1 MKTEMVNV
9 LNSSVIGGNLVQLDN
24 KNRYHVTDKRG
35 KRKVL
40 TSDEFKR
47 NLENNYEKIVSGEDI
62 KFKKPMSA
70 TKKTLLTLLAVG
82 TAAAG
87 YIYRKDITKFFKSP
101 KLKEKMN
108 NLATSESG
116 QRIKAKVDDAVE
128 TVREAVRKPSETG
141 AKVGE
146 AAREITEKVTIKTLN
161 AWGTFTKFISGFK
174 TK

>member
-1 MKTEMVNV
+1 MKTEMVNI

-24 KNRYHVTDKRG
+24 KNRYHVTDRSG

-40 TSDEFKR
+40 TSDQFKR
-47 NLENNYEKIVSGEDI
+47 NLENNYEKIMSGEDI

-101 KLKEKMN
+101 KLKEKIN
-108 NLATSESG
+108 DLASSESG
-116 QRIKAKVDDAVE
+116 EKIKAKVDDVVE
-128 TVREAVRKPSETG
+128 TVREAVRNPSETG

-146 AAREITEKVTIKTLN
+146 AAREITEKATTKTLN
-161 AWGTFTKFISGFK
+161 AWERFAKFVRGFRK
-174 TK
+174 K

>member
-1 MKTEMVNV
+1 MVNV

-24 KNRYHVTDKRG
+24 KNRYHVTDRSG

-40 TSDEFKR
+40 TRDQFKR
-47 NLENNYEKIVSGEDI
+47 NLENNYEKVVSGEDI

-70 TKKTLLTLLAVG
+70 AQKTLLTLLGLG

-101 KLKEKMN
+101 KLKEKFN
-108 NLATSESG
+108 DLAASESG
-116 QRIKAKVDDAVE
+116 EKIKAKVGEVVE
-128 TVREAVRKPSETG
+128 TVTEAVKKPSETA

-146 AAREITEKVTIKTLN
+146 AAREITEKATTKTLN
-161 AWGTFTKFISGFK
+161 AWERFAKFVRGFK
-174 TK
+174 KK